1 MFGQRGTALSAGQR
15 EDFRR
20 RQATQRQRAEQ
31 ARQRY
36 QQSGPTFYLRPNSFS
51 DLTFK
56 EFAARLDKIF
66 LKIILRCLR
75 NSLFSGTQE
84 WASSEESEWISQPLD
99 ICYCVVSVEFIEL

>member
-1 MFGQRGTALSAGQR
+1 MGLDLKFVRVAFTKGGNIIAEMIPSSVLISAVILFVLLTTNAVFGTALSAGQR

-51 DLTFK
+51 DLTFQ
-56 EFAARLDKIF
+56 EFAAR
-66 LKIILRCLR
+66 
-75 NSLFSGTQE
+75 
-84 WASSEESEWISQPLD
+84 
-99 ICYCVVSVEFIEL
+99 